1 MEQRCGRTDHHLGP
15 GWHQPLENRDESS
28 GDQRPVHDRRTGSRG
43 HVNRARREDGRPV
56 LAEGVARRRTL
67 RAGSGGEFRG
77 RSAGNARIASWHC
90 RQSIRV
96 GNASRGDE
104 GLTGRKANARGAPR
118 SVRSRLPGR
127 GSPGSADVS
136 RGHLAKG
143 DEESLRLRVYA
154 RRGIFPDYVGRKN
167 TSHRNIQLRG
177 IRWESSQTALAHER
191 QVAATTPSDANR
203 PLLPRAP
210 IGNFFLRDAATATFP
225 WQISR
230 SGPTLLRDFHPPRSF
245 SLSTVAPLCGR
256 HDAQVRLRS

>member
-43 HVNRARREDGRPV
+43 HVNRARREDGRHVP
-56 LAEGVARRRTL
+56 AEGVAGRRTL
-67 RAGSGGEFRG
+67 RAGSGGEFGG
-77 RSAGNARIASWHC
+77 RSAGNTRIASWHC

-104 GLTGRKANARGAPR
+104 GLTGRKASARGAPR

-136 RGHLAKG
+136 RGHLAKD
-143 DEESLRLRVYA
+143 DEESLRLRAYV

-177 IRWESSQTALAHER
+177 IRWESSQTLSPMSGRSLQPLHQMPTGHCCPARRSAIFSCETQQPQHFR
-191 QVAATTPSDANR
+191 GKFRVAVDPAAGFPSA
-203 PLLPRAP
+203 
-210 IGNFFLRDAATATFP
+210 
-225 WQISR
+225 
-230 SGPTLLRDFHPPRSF
+230 
-245 SLSTVAPLCGR
+245 
-256 HDAQVRLRS
+256 